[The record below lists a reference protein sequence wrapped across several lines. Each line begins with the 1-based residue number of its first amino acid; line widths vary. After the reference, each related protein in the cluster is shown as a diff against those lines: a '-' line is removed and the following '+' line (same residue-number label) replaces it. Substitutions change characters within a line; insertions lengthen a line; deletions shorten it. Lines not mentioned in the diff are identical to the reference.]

1 MFDIGSKKFESR
13 QQVGQLLARK
23 LKKFSEN
30 AVVLAIP
37 RGGVVIGAEI
47 AKHLK
52 APLDIIVI
60 RKLGARGNP
69 ELAIGATTSKGG
81 IVLDRDL
88 IDKLDIPSKYVHEE
102 HARQLSEARRREKL
116 YVKED
121 HTDFMGKIAIL
132 VDDGIAT
139 GSTVEAAVHAVREGL
154 PDKIVIAVPVAP
166 IQTVERLKR
175 EVDEF
180 IVLSTPEPFHAI
192 GEFYTDFP
200 QVSDEEVVNLLQQNQ
215 PET

>member
-1 MFDIGSKKFESR
+1 
-13 QQVGQLLARK
+13 
-23 LKKFSEN
+23 
-30 AVVLAIP
+30 
-37 RGGVVIGAEI
+37 
-47 AKHLK
+47 
-52 APLDIIVI
+52 
-60 RKLGARGNP
+60 
-69 ELAIGATTSKGG
+69 
-81 IVLDRDL
+81 LDRDL